1 MAGTGRSGEDDPGA
15 LLFGDDDYDEQPDED
30 QAEDK
35 RPSND
40 RREMTSPPK
49 QGSLWDAQAQDDE
62 ERAPTQPVR
71 SAVEDLRYQGP
82 ISMDDADE
90 TLDEVEDPG
99 AGTGRVFF
107 AAALIGGVI
116 ITMFAVALYYRGSG
130 DELVASTVAKNGG
143 DRRPAV
149 SAPATTPS
157 ARPDSLKT
165 GSDPLSRTSDVA
177 TLPRTSSPPIEY
189 RPVPG
194 SPASTTPAQPTQ
206 VAVTPPAM
214 SRPSMTSG
222 SPEAANTGATN
233 TAHASTTPTNPVERS
248 PRPAPVAASHVT
260 PVDSAGTHPTNTS
273 VVSSSLTE
281 IARRGRGRL
290 AAAPA
295 GSWTVQVIVAC
306 QPANVEKAFRSVES
320 PNLVA
325 IPVDLKGQSCYRL
338 CWGVYPDQPSAE
350 RAVHD
355 VPEYFSQNT
364 RPQPVAVSKVV
375 GR

>member
-15 LLFGDDDYDEQPDED
+15 LLFGDDDYDEQPDDD
-30 QAEDK
+30 QTEAE
-35 RPSND
+35 RSNND
-40 RREMTSPPK
+40 RRELTPPPK
-49 QGSLWDAQAQDDE
+49 QRSLWDAQAQDDE

-90 TLDEVEDPG
+90 PLDEAEDPG

-130 DELVASTVAKNGG
+130 DQLVASTVAKNGG
-143 DRRPAV
+143 DRRPAL

-157 ARPDSLKT
+157 ARPDPLKA
-165 GSDPLSRTSDVA
+165 GSDPPSGISDVA
-177 TLPRTSSPPIEY
+177 TLPHTTSPPIEY

-194 SPASTTPAQPTQ
+194 SSASTTPAPPSQ
-206 VAVTPPAM
+206 VAAIPPAP
-214 SRPSMTSG
+214 SRPSIASG
-222 SPEAANTGATN
+222 SPETANAGATN
-233 TAHASTTPTNPVERS
+233 TTHASTTPTNPVERLQ
-248 PRPAPVAASHVT
+248 RPAPVAASHVT
-260 PVDSAGTHPTNTS
+260 PASSGTRRPNNATVAST
-273 VVSSSLTE
+273 SLTE

-325 IPVDLKGQSCYRL
+325 IPVELKGQSCYRL

-350 RAVHD
+350 RAVRD